1 MPFTLQPAVKNDF
14 INRGDILKEMLS
26 TLQDENVRIGYA
38 LVGPRRIGKTS
49 ILKEVIR
56 RLEQK
61 KKNTIVPIYFSI
73 WDLVENTLPE
83 FCTRITLA
91 IIEAFKPHLSIK
103 LKIKE
108 LLKVPGLKLFEVL
121 RSLDIKIS
129 IFDDIEIA
137 LKMGR
142 SGEIDYNNLL
152 EKVFSFGEEMAREN
166 GVRLIL
172 MIDEFPSIMDIK
184 NKTKLGEG
192 IIRKIR
198 TIHENLE
205 HTVVCVTGSIRRT
218 MEITALAPS
227 SAFYRQFI
235 VKIIGPFNIEST
247 KEIMERNFGRK
258 INDKA
263 LIKLYELTGGM
274 PFYLQFLGRE
284 LEKRSSKKLD
294 LKTITTIF
302 EEFLFQEG
310 DILFFEQIKSLSD
323 KEKMI
328 ISRMAHYDFTT
339 TVEIRESI
347 GESSNVISRY
357 MDYFL
362 IKGVLEKEKKGR
374 YRFTDPVF
382 KEWLKNKFIPTN
394 L

>member
-1 MPFTLQPAVKNDF
+1 MPFTLQPAVKHDF
-14 INRGDILKEMLS
+14 INREDILKEMLS
-26 TLQDENVRIGYA
+26 TLQDESVKMGYA

-49 ILKEVIR
+49 ILKEVMR
-56 RLEQK
+56 RLEK
-61 KKNTIVPIYFSI
+61 KKKRNIVLVYFSI

-83 FCTRITLA
+83 FCTRITLS
-91 IIEAFKPHLSIK
+91 IIDAFKPYLSLK

-108 LLKVPGLKLFEVL
+108 LLKVPGLKFFEVL

-129 IFDDIEIA
+129 IFDEIEIT

-142 SGEIDYNNLL
+142 SGEIDQNELL
-152 EKVFSFGEEMAREN
+152 EKVFSFGEKMAKEN
-166 GVRLIL
+166 RVRLIL

-184 NKTKLGEG
+184 NKVKLGEG

-198 TIHENLE
+198 TICENLE
-205 HTVVCVTGSIRRT
+205 YTVVCVTGSIRRT
-218 MEITALAPS
+218 MEIAVLAPS

-235 VKIIGPFNIEST
+235 VKNIGPFSLEST
-247 KEIMERNFGRK
+247 KEIIERNIGRK
-258 INDKA
+258 ISEKA
-263 LIKLYELTGGM
+263 LIKLYEITGGI

-284 LEKRSSKKLD
+284 LEKHGSQKLD
-294 LKTITTIF
+294 LATITALF
-302 EEFLFQEG
+302 EEFLFQEA
-310 DILFFEQIKSLSD
+310 DILFSEQIKSFSD

-328 ISRMAHYDFTT
+328 ISRMAYDDFTT
-339 TVEIRESI
+339 AAEIQKSI
-347 GESSNVISRY
+347 GESSNVVSRY

-362 IKGVLEKEKKGR
+362 LKGVLEKEKRGR
-374 YRFTDPVF
+374 YRFIDPVF